1 MWALKNV
8 RPEKHGISM
17 RLKNMSDFRKLYF
30 KKTMR
35 NVIY

>member
-17 RLKNMSDFRKLYF
+17 RWKNMSDFRKLYF